1 MNKPAAGARSRIQ
14 LSYQLI
20 RNTTSP
26 DETGTGVKSFVANLS
41 AFEILKVG
49 TKENLR
55 TYIAEYNPRKR
66 NRVHEAIEETI
77 ERVPVAIRHAK
88 QRICNSASEAD
99 VDDSK
104 KTIR

>member
-1 MNKPAAGARSRIQ
+1 MTKQTVGARPRIQ

-26 DETGTGVKSFVANLS
+26 DEAATGVKSYVANLS

-66 NRVHEAIEETI
+66 NRVHNAE
-77 ERVPVAIRHAK
+77 
-88 QRICNSASEAD
+88 QRFC
-99 VDDSK
+99 DSCK
-104 KTIR
+104 RG